1 MIQFLYQTTCT
12 EKLLTPFTIQK
23 KFHSELH
30 IFEVIETRN
39 SAPGTYFTDPYARNL
54 LHEVLELHFR
64 GQTLHQRKI
73 AHQTH
78 VLQCKFVHQK
88 PFYAKQ
94 LHLTPQATSWHQNRS
109 HHHHGTAEGSFTAK
123 ISLTQAWKTL
133 GIQKGTRAPEQQQHF
148 TPDTIDIKRIFYIK
162 DLRPLTQHSF
172 TRNTSVLLLN
182 HIIPKTIDTFQTL
195 VNHFKT
201 RKENNR

>member
-1 MIQFLYQTTCT
+1 VANNFIVTILLFTKHLTCLARYYTKPQKKQLVIQFLYQTTCT

-39 SAPGTYFTDPYARNL
+39 SAPGAYFTDPYARNL

-94 LHLTPQATSWHQNRS
+94 LHLTPQATS
-109 HHHHGTAEGSFTAK
+109 
-123 ISLTQAWKTL
+123 
-133 GIQKGTRAPEQQQHF
+133 
-148 TPDTIDIKRIFYIK
+148 
-162 DLRPLTQHSF
+162 
-172 TRNTSVLLLN
+172 
-182 HIIPKTIDTFQTL
+182 
-195 VNHFKT
+195 
-201 RKENNR
+201 